1 MKILLMTTPNFF
13 IEEHQIVTALFD
25 EGLESLHLRKPGS
38 QPVFSERLLSLIPET
53 YRRRIVVHDH
63 FYLKDEFNLKGIH
76 LSPRNP
82 QPPDGYKG
90 HVSCSCYRPEDIRG
104 LKRNMDYVL
113 FSIRQTP
120 EDSLPIG
127 MIRELVDEGTIDK
140 KVYLQGF
147 VSDEDIPVLRYA
159 GVEGVVVQNAIWN
172 DFSIYSTQDFKDIIK
187 HLRRLRKLAD

>member
-53 YRRRIVVHDH
+53 YRRRIIVHDH

-147 VSDEDIPVLRYA
+147 VCDEDIPVLRHA

>member
-1 MKILLMTTPNFF
+1 MTTPNFF

-82 QPPDGYKG
+82 QPPEGYKG
-90 HVSCSCYRPEDIRG
+90 HVSCSCYRPEDLRG

-147 VSDEDIPVLRYA
+147 VSDEDIPVLRHA

>member
-1 MKILLMTTPNFF
+1 MTTPNFF

-147 VSDEDIPVLRYA
+147 VCDEDIPVLRHA

>member
-1 MKILLMTTPNFF
+1 MTTPNFF

-90 HVSCSCYRPEDIRG
+90 HVSCSCYRSEDIRG

-147 VSDEDIPVLRYA
+147 VCDEDIPVLRHA

>member
-1 MKILLMTTPNFF
+1 MTTPNFF

-90 HVSCSCYRPEDIRG
+90 HVSCSCYRPEDLRG

-147 VSDEDIPVLRYA
+147 VSDEDIPVLRHA

>member
-1 MKILLMTTPNFF
+1 MTTPNFF

-53 YRRRIVVHDH
+53 YRRRIIVHDH

-147 VSDEDIPVLRYA
+147 VSDEDIPVLRHA

>member
-38 QPVFSERLLSLIPET
+38 QPVFSERLLSIIPET

-147 VSDEDIPVLRYA
+147 VSDEDIPVLRHA

>member
-147 VSDEDIPVLRYA
+147 VSDEDIPVLRHA

>member
-63 FYLKDEFNLKGIH
+63 FYLKAEFNLKGIH

-147 VSDEDIPVLRYA
+147 VSDEDIPVLRHA

>member
-1 MKILLMTTPNFF
+1 MTTPNFF

-147 VSDEDIPVLRYA
+147 VSDEDIPVLRHA

>member
-147 VSDEDIPVLRYA
+147 VCDEDIPVLRHA